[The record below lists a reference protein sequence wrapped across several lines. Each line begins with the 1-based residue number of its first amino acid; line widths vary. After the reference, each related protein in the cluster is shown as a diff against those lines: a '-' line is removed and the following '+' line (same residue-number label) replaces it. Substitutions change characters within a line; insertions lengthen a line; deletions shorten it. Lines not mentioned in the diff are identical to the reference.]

1 LGHSKALNKYDCTDF
16 CRHEH
21 LTYLQID
28 ADGNGVADV
37 AEATANQLAVRKC
50 ALFIKTV
57 DPKRITEA
65 LSGLNSGAL
74 AIVATLKLEFA
85 KSITLGSSISTMVFE
100 GPAKT
105 YVVPALE
112 ATMPPDYKKWA
123 APLVQYSV
131 KSASISLAWFIQ
143 RVISA
148 VHAALRGSKMCAENL
163 LDYLTTMGFLSSA
176 LRSNLRL
183 DLILAPGTPILLRA
197 SDLGTYLSCWI

>member
-1 LGHSKALNKYDCTDF
+1 
-16 CRHEH
+16 
-21 LTYLQID
+21 
-28 ADGNGVADV
+28 
-37 AEATANQLAVRKC
+37 
-50 ALFIKTV
+50 V

-85 KSITLGSSISTMVFE
+85 KSITLGNSISTMVFE

-112 ATMPPDYKKWA
+112 VTMPPDYKKWA

-131 KSASISLAWFIQ
+131 KSAAISLAWFIQ

-163 LDYLTTMGFLSSA
+163 LDYLTTMGFLSSV
-176 LRSNLRL
+176 LRADLRL
-183 DLILAPGTPILLRA
+183 DLIIAPGTILYCTPSSILPLERLR
-197 SDLGTYLSCWI
+197 YPNI